1 MSAGL
6 FAPAPTLD
14 LERAPETE
22 IAVDLV
28 RRGLPLAPVLILVG
42 ALVAGTDGALSAAF
56 AVALVLGNFLL
67 SASLTAGAARISL
80 GMVMGAVLFGY
91 LLRLALITGAVLA
104 VKDMGWAHLPV
115 LGLTLIVA
123 HLGLLFWETRY
134 VSASLAF
141 PTLKPTSRTTLTST
155 PATTPSPTEQS
166 ATPSPSAATKE

>member
-6 FAPAPTLD
+6 FTPTPTLD

-22 IAVDLV
+22 IALDLV
-28 RRGLPLAPVLILVG
+28 RRGLPLAPVLIVIG

-56 AVALVLGNFLL
+56 AIVLVLGNFLL

-91 LLRLALITGAVLA
+91 LVRLAIITGAVLA
-104 VKDMGWAHLPV
+104 VKDMGWVHLPV
-115 LGLTLIVA
+115 LGITLIVT
-123 HLGLLFWETRY
+123 HLGLLFWETRH

-141 PTLKPTSRTTLTST
+141 PTLKPDARTNPSKATPPSSST
-155 PATTPSPTEQS
+155 EQPATS
-166 ATPSPSAATKE
+166 SPSAATKE

>member
-6 FAPAPTLD
+6 FTPAPTLD

-22 IAVDLV
+22 IAMDLV
-28 RRGLPLAPVLILVG
+28 RRGLPLAPVLIVVG
-42 ALVAGTDGALSAAF
+42 ALVAGADGALSAAF
-56 AVALVLGNFLL
+56 AIVLVLGNFLL

-91 LLRLALITGAVLA
+91 LVRLAIITGAVLA
-104 VKDMGWAHLPV
+104 VKDMGWVHLPV
-115 LGLTLIVA
+115 LGLTLIVT

-141 PTLKPTSRTTLTST
+141 PTLKPTARSARTTTTS
-155 PATTPSPTEQS
+155 SPTEQP
-166 ATPSPSAATKE
+166 ATSSPSAATKE

>member
-6 FAPAPTLD
+6 FTPAPSAELG
-14 LERAPETE
+14 RAPETE
-22 IAVDLV
+22 IAMDLV
-28 RRGLPLAPVLILVG
+28 RRGLPIAPVLIAVG
-42 ALVAGTDGALSAAF
+42 AFFAGVDGALSAAF
-56 AVALVLGNFLL
+56 AIFLVLGNFVL

-91 LLRLALITGAVLA
+91 LVRLAIITGAVLA

-115 LGLTLIVA
+115 LGITLIVT

-141 PTLKPTSRTTLTST
+141 PTLKPTTRST
-155 PATTPSPTEQS
+155 PRLPSPTERP
-166 ATPSPSAATKE
+166 ATSSPSAATKE